1 MSVVLLLLVGCPGST
16 DKLGDTAPV
25 GCLDVDATV
34 LAGSSAFDELDRP
47 IWVEMPAGSEQVMVH
62 GPQGGWHILGAAD
75 VRHAGDIVTLQYA
88 ITWPASDVRLSYGN
102 FKVML
107 VPHDDGCGGTYA
119 GMLGVLDVSDVKSGD
134 ADTPPELL
142 AGETLTVSMDAEDL
156 AGRTAHHEVSVI
168 AALDPADMDTAD
180 AQ

>member
-1 MSVVLLLLVGCPGST
+1 MIFVLLLAACTAGT
-16 DKLGDTAPV
+16 DKLGDTAPL
-25 GCLDVDATV
+25 GCLDVGADV
-34 LAGSSAFDELDRP
+34 SAGSSGFDELDRP
-47 IWVEMPAGSEQVMVH
+47 IWLEMPEGSEQIMVH

-88 ITWPASDVRLSYGN
+88 ITWPARDVRLSYGS

-119 GMLGVLDVSDVKSGD
+119 GMLGVLDVSDVKSGTD
-134 ADTPPELL
+134 DTPPELL
-142 AGETLTVSMDAEDL
+142 AGETLLVTMDAEDL
-156 AGRTAHHEVSVI
+156 SGRIAHDEVSVI
-168 AALDPADMDTAD
+168 AALDPADMDTAE

>member
-1 MSVVLLLLVGCPGST
+1 MSVLLLLLVGCPVPT
-16 DKLGDTAPV
+16 DKLADTAPV

-34 LAGSSAFDELDRP
+34 MAGSSDFDDLDRP
-47 IWVEMPAGSEQVMVH
+47 IWVEMPEGSEQIMVH

-75 VRHAGDIVTLQYA
+75 VRHAGQIVGLQYA
-88 ITWPASDVRLSYGN
+88 ITWPARDVRLSYGN

-119 GMLGVLDVSDVKSGD
+119 GMLGVLDVADVKSGD

-142 AGETLTVSMDAEDL
+142 AGETLLVTMDAEDL
-156 AGRTAHHEVSVI
+156 SGRTAHHELSVI
-168 AALDPADMDTAD
+168 AALDPADKDTAE
-180 AQ
+180 AR